1 MECAW
6 AVARNLISRY
16 SLLWEMVLPLG
27 FVSLRSNLFKSKSL
41 VMVWFFF
48 FLAYFILN
56 QAFIFKK
63 SSNSSK
69 VIW

>member
-48 FLAYFILN
+48 FLLTLF
-56 QAFIFKK
+56 
-63 SSNSSK
+63 
-69 VIW
+69 